1 MPQFWT
7 ARVPAARGEIDALM
21 TAWEEAEPAPL
32 AVSAIERAENAWVV
46 EALYPEAPDVAALEA
61 LLGKPVSLDGLADQN
76 WVARSLEG
84 LPPVEAG
91 RLVVAGAHA
100 AAAVPANKRLL
111 VIEASLAFGSGHHA
125 TTLTCLLALDHLRK
139 TMRRPRRALDVG
151 TGSGVL
157 ALGAAALWRAPVVAT
172 DIDEVAVAA
181 ATANARANGLSRDV
195 AAVTAIGVAH
205 PSVRARAPYDLVMA
219 NILAGPLTALAP
231 ALTACLAPGGALI
244 LSGILSTQAR
254 GVFARYRAQGLILR
268 RRFIRGEWTTLLLTR
283 PADRLAP

>member
-1 MPQFWT
+1 MAQFWT

-21 TAWEEAEPAPL
+21 AAWEEAEPAPL

-46 EALYPEAPDVAALEA
+46 EALYPETPDITALEV

-100 AAAVPANKRLL
+100 AAAVPPNKRLL
-111 VIEASLAFGSGHHA
+111 LIEASLAFGSGHHA
-125 TTLTCLLALDHLRK
+125 TTLTCLLALDHLMK

-172 DIDEVAVAA
+172 DIDAVAVAA

-195 AAVTAIGVAH
+195 TAVTAIGVAH
-205 PSVRARAPYDLVMA
+205 PSVRACAPYDLVMA

-268 RRFIRGEWTTLLLTR
+268 RRFIRGEWTTLLLAR